1 MCLIIYVQ
9 IANIAKHKSIVLWF
23 VLNTCV
29 LYREV
34 FKKLYRLFW
43 FHHKTNLLC
52 EQIWTEPTF
61 SVPRNR
67 EATQT
72 WKKKNYL
79 QIFYLNFFQI
89 LHFWGSKDAQLPT
102 FQVSEDWERGL
113 RITDGNSRG
122 NYCTC
127 STVVYRLLVYIVT
140 CKYSSAV
147 VHYAGFYHF
156 SHFKPRTLK
165 QTGTKMGPHLTIHTH
180 C

>member
-1 MCLIIYVQ
+1 MYLCLIIYVQ

-72 WKKKNYL
+72 WKFGTVKKLYILRILTLLLQIQCKKKNYL

-122 NYCTC
+122 NYMQ
-127 STVVYRLLVYIVT
+127 
-140 CKYSSAV
+140 YSSIG
-147 VHYAGFYHF
+147 YWYTY
-156 SHFKPRTLK
+156 SYL
-165 QTGTKMGPHLTIHTH
+165 
-180 C
+180 

>member
-1 MCLIIYVQ
+1 MQFFALLSSVLCKNFFNIFLKKFLYLYENYFILFQFFFYILYILAILYDKYLKTALYLCLIIYVQ

-72 WKKKNYL
+72 WKFGTVKKLYILRILTLLL
-79 QIFYLNFFQI
+79 QIQC
-89 LHFWGSKDAQLPT
+89 KKKK
-102 FQVSEDWERGL
+102 
-113 RITDGNSRG
+113 ITSR
-122 NYCTC
+122 Y
-127 STVVYRLLVYIVT
+127 ST
-140 CKYSSAV
+140 
-147 VHYAGFYHF
+147 
-156 SHFKPRTLK
+156 
-165 QTGTKMGPHLTIHTH
+165 
-180 C
+180 

>member
-1 MCLIIYVQ
+1 MYLCLIIYVQ

-72 WKKKNYL
+72 WKFGTVKKLYILRILTLLL
-79 QIFYLNFFQI
+79 QIQCKKKKLPPDILLKFLSDLTFLRFQRCATSNFPSF
-89 LHFWGSKDAQLPT
+89 G
-102 FQVSEDWERGL
+102 GL
-113 RITDGNSRG
+113 RTWAQDNWW
-122 NYCTC
+122 
-127 STVVYRLLVYIVT
+127 
-140 CKYSSAV
+140 
-147 VHYAGFYHF
+147 
-156 SHFKPRTLK
+156 
-165 QTGTKMGPHLTIHTH
+165 Q
-180 C
+180 